1 MKRVVIRVLIENRW
15 NTELLQR
22 CEYSPIQGIVQ
33 ESGDRSSWVCPK
45 GKRYLFWEP
54 SRERSWRVDLL
65 EIHSN
70 LQWKVTVSPL
80 WGCLVGREPRK
91 EIPWPSLPPPTLRAL
106 RCSLLSRPSQKP
118 QGPGSY
124 KLHPCRSPEKDGEG
138 TWRSKQKITTHKRS
152 GSSPVTWRCKNAD
165 LLYVCI
171 SIWVHA
177 YSRTSNAHIFYLYTL
192 CRCMYILCV
201 FWK

>member
-118 QGPGSY
+118 QGLDPINFTLADHLKRMERGPGGANR
-124 KLHPCRSPEKDGEG
+124 RSPPTRD
-138 TWRSKQKITTHKRS
+138 QDPH
-152 GSSPVTWRCKNAD
+152 
-165 LLYVCI
+165 L
-171 SIWVHA
+171 
-177 YSRTSNAHIFYLYTL
+177 
-192 CRCMYILCV
+192 
-201 FWK
+201 